1 MTIKN
6 LLFEEQSK
14 LVCTLK
20 QHKKKCNVSP
30 VPLCLILQKKKDKNL
45 QIFCTNLCCIM
56 IFVEFSQIFVYFVS
70 GFRLMISNKMSE
82 KTCPFVTYTIIN
94 VLLKGMK

>member
-1 MTIKN
+1 MTLKN

-30 VPLCLILQKKKDKNL
+30 VPLCLIRRTKISINL
-45 QIFCTNLCCIM
+45 A
-56 IFVEFSQIFVYFVS
+56 QIFVDFYFLLN
-70 GFRLMISNKMSE
+70 FRRFLFIS
-82 KTCPFVTYTIIN
+82 YL
-94 VLLKGMK
+94 VLGLS